1 VTSSYSRPAEVPFSR
16 AAEVDSTS
24 RVTHARAPLTKA
36 ARQAKITD
44 LITRGAVHSQSE
56 LADQLIAGGLSVT
69 QATLSRDLAELGAF
83 KVRGAAGLVYALPAS
98 APSNGAAASGAA
110 IGPLLVRRLAEL
122 LISAEAAGSMVVL
135 RTPPGGAH
143 LLASGLDGA
152 ELPEVAGTIAG
163 DDTVLLVC
171 RPESG
176 DPASTDA
183 VAARLAAR
191 LLATAQRTD

>member
-1 VTSSYSRPAEVPFSR
+1 VTSTHARPTDFAYSPAEVLL
-16 AAEVDSTS
+16 EGHTS
-24 RVTHARAPLTKA
+24 QAKAPLTKA

-56 LADQLIAGGLSVT
+56 LADQLISRGLSVT

-122 LISAEAAGSMVVL
+122 LISAEAA
-135 RTPPGGAH
+135 P
-143 LLASGLDGA
+143 
-152 ELPEVAGTIAG
+152 
-163 DDTVLLVC
+163 
-171 RPESG
+171 
-176 DPASTDA
+176 
-183 VAARLAAR
+183 
-191 LLATAQRTD
+191 LLATTPSCWSAGRKQKVKAPQIRWRLAWQPAYWQSPSAPTDPDSRIQSTQVPLMSHFCVKQKGVSS

>member
-1 VTSSYSRPAEVPFSR
+1 MSHPCSRPAEVAYSR
-16 AAEVDSTS
+16 AEVLLEANVSQ
-24 RVTHARAPLTKA
+24 ARAPLTKA

-56 LADQLIAGGLSVT
+56 LADQLISGGLSVT

-122 LISAEAAGSMVVL
+122 LISAEAAGSIVVL

-152 ELPEVAGTIAG
+152 ELAEVAGTLAG

-171 RPESG
+171 RPETG
-176 DPASTDA
+176 GAGTTDP
-183 VAARLAAR
+183 VATRLAAR
-191 LLATAQRTD
+191 LLAIAQRTD